1 MQNDFDVLNFG
12 NTWQQPADHFFLETN
27 GFLGPQIFG
36 HLDMAQLLDQR
47 APISVMFVFKPFK
60 VGAPGL
66 NQINNLGIEA
76 PIVHLIMRDFE
87 GFVWKWVR

>member
-1 MQNDFDVLNFG
+1 
-12 NTWQQPADHFFLETN
+12 
-27 GFLGPQIFG
+27 
-36 HLDMAQLLDQR
+36 MAQLLDQT

-76 PIVHLIMRDFE
+76 PIVHLIMRDCK
-87 GFVWKWVR
+87 GFV